1 MELLPSL
8 IHKLK
13 EQFEQNV
20 PAHQMLV
27 TVRMI
32 ESELNGLSIPAS
44 SNGNRSSGK
53 VSVVMPTGFRSVVTQ
68 EITEQHVKFAPQVPI
83 LQEEEKPLERN
94 GSHYPLN
101 GNGSTVNGNG
111 RKAEV
116 TGWLFDPIQE
126 IPTLAQQ
133 SSKELNDVIGSNAA
147 SLNDQLR
154 QEKTEIGHVLK
165 ETPIKDLKKGI
176 GVNDRF
182 VFLSELFRGDEAM
195 YERSLKTINSFR
207 ILPEA
212 EYWINRELKIK
223 LGWDDN
229 HHVTQQFYQLVR
241 RRFS

>member
-32 ESELNGLSIPAS
+32 ESELAGHTTV
-44 SNGNRSSGK
+44 SNGNGNGQRSSGK
-53 VSVVMPTGFRSVVTQ
+53 VSVMMPAGMKSVVAQ
-68 EITEQHVKFAPQVPI
+68 EITEQHVKYAPPI
-83 LQEEEKPLERN
+83 ETVEGERRNGERN
-94 GSHYPLN
+94 GSSHQHHIKKQE
-101 GNGSTVNGNG
+101 SS
-111 RKAEV
+111 
-116 TGWLFDPIQE
+116 GWLFDPIQE
-126 IPTLAQQ
+126 IPTFAQQ
-133 SSKELNDVIGSNAA
+133 QLSRELNDVIGSNGT

-154 QEKTEIGHVLK
+154 EEKTEVAHLLK
-165 ETPIKDLKKGI
+165 ETPIRDLKKGI

-182 VFLSELFRGDEAM
+182 VFLNELFRGDEAM

-229 HHVTQQFYQLVR
+229 LHTTQQFYQLVR

>member
-32 ESELNGLSIPAS
+32 ESELAGHTTV
-44 SNGNRSSGK
+44 SNGNGNGQSSSGK
-53 VSVVMPTGFRSVVTQ
+53 VSVMMPAGMKSVVAQ
-68 EITEQHVKFAPQVPI
+68 EITEQHVKYAPPI
-83 LQEEEKPLERN
+83 ETVEVERRN
-94 GSHYPLN
+94 GSSHQPH
-101 GNGSTVNGNG
+101 S
-111 RKAEV
+111 KKQESS
-116 TGWLFDPIQE
+116 GWLFDPIQE
-126 IPTLAQQ
+126 IPTFAQQ
-133 SSKELNDVIGSNAA
+133 QLSRELNDVIGSNGT

-154 QEKTEIGHVLK
+154 EEKTEVAHLLK
-165 ETPIKDLKKGI
+165 ETPIRDLKKGI

-182 VFLSELFRGDEAM
+182 VFLNELFRGDEAM

-229 HHVTQQFYQLVR
+229 LHTTQQFYQLVR
-241 RRFS
+241 RRFY

>member
-20 PAHQMLV
+20 PAHQMLA

-32 ESELNGLSIPAS
+32 ESELSGQVTP
-44 SNGNRSSGK
+44 SNGNGNGYGQRSSGK
-53 VSVVMPTGFRSVVTQ
+53 VSVMMPAGMKSVVAQ
-68 EITEQHVKFAPQVPI
+68 EIAEQHVKYAPPV
-83 LQEEEKPLERN
+83 ETVETERRSGEKN
-94 GSHYPLN
+94 GTSHHH
-101 GNGSTVNGNG
+101 SSKKVD
-111 RKAEV
+111 AS
-116 TGWLFDPIQE
+116 GWLFDPIQE
-126 IPTLAQQ
+126 IPTFAHQQ
-133 SSKELNDVIGSNAA
+133 LSRELNDVIGSNGT

-154 QEKTEIGHVLK
+154 EEKTELAHVLK
-165 ETPIKDLKKGI
+165 ETPIRDLKKGI

-182 VFLSELFRGDEAM
+182 VFLNELFRGDEAM
-195 YERSLKTINSFR
+195 YERSLKTINGFR

-229 HHVTQQFYQLVR
+229 LHATQHFYQLVR

>member
-32 ESELNGLSIPAS
+32 ESELNACSTPVS
-44 SNGNRSSGK
+44 SNGNRASGK
-53 VSVVMPTGFRSVVTQ
+53 VSVVMPTGFRTVVTQ
-68 EITEQHVKFAPQVPI
+68 EITEQHVKYAPQVATV
-83 LQEEEKPLERN
+83 EVEEKPVERN
-94 GSHYPLN
+94 GSHYPHHN
-101 GNGSTVNGNG
+101 GNGNG
-111 RKAEV
+111 KQE
-116 TGWLFDPIQE
+116 TSGWLFDPIQE

-133 SSKELNDVIGSNAA
+133 QSSRELNDVIGSNGA

-154 QEKTEIGHVLK
+154 EEKKEVGHLLK
-165 ETPIKDLKKGI
+165 ETPLKDLKKGI

-182 VFLSELFRGDEAM
+182 VYLSELFRGDEAM
-195 YERSLKTINSFR
+195 YERSLKTINGFR

>member
-20 PAHQMLV
+20 PAHQMLI

-32 ESELNGLSIPAS
+32 ESELSGQPS
-44 SNGNRSSGK
+44 STYTNGNGRSTGK
-53 VSVVMPTGFRSVVTQ
+53 ISVVMPAGMKSVVTQ
-68 EITEQHVKFAPQVPI
+68 EIVEQHVKYAPPVDVIEVERKPV
-83 LQEEEKPLERN
+83 EK
-94 GSHYPLN
+94 N
-101 GNGSTVNGNG
+101 GNHHHHGQNG
-111 RKAEV
+111 KKQE
-116 TGWLFDPIQE
+116 TSGWLFDPIQE
-126 IPTLAQQ
+126 IPTFVHQQ
-133 SSKELNDVIGSNAA
+133 AVRELNDVIGTQGA

-154 QEKTEIGHVLK
+154 EEKTELGHLLK
-165 ETPIKDLKKGI
+165 ETPIRDLKKGI

-182 VFLSELFRGDEAM
+182 VFLNELFRGDEAM
-195 YERSLKTINSFR
+195 YERSLKTINGFR

-229 HHVTQQFYQLVR
+229 LPTTQHFYHLVR

>member
-1 MELLPSL
+1 MELLSSL

-20 PAHQMLV
+20 PAHQMMI

-32 ESELNGLSIPAS
+32 ESELSGQTSVA
-44 SNGNRSSGK
+44 NGNGIHQRNSGK
-53 VSVVMPTGFRSVVTQ
+53 VSVVMPAGIKSVVAQ
-68 EITEQHVKFAPQVPI
+68 EIAEQHVKYAPPV
-83 LQEEEKPLERN
+83 ETVDSERRTTKN
-94 GSHYPLN
+94 GSHHNN
-101 GNGSTVNGNG
+101 GKKQEN
-111 RKAEV
+111 

-126 IPTLAQQ
+126 IPTFAHQQ
-133 SSKELNDVIGSNAA
+133 SVRELNDVIGSNGT
-147 SLNDQLR
+147 SLNDHLR
-154 QEKTEIGHVLK
+154 EEKTELGQALK
-165 ETPIKDLKKGI
+165 ETPIRDLKKGK

-182 VFLSELFRGDEAM
+182 VFLNELFRGDEAM
-195 YERSLKTINSFR
+195 YERSLKTINGFR

-229 HHVTQQFYQLVR
+229 LHTTQHFYQLVR

>member
-1 MELLPSL
+1 MERLPSL

-32 ESELNGLSIPAS
+32 ESELNAAS
-44 SNGNRSSGK
+44 TSTASNGNRPSGK
-53 VSVVMPTGFRSVVTQ
+53 VSVVMPTGFRSVVTE
-68 EITEQHVKFAPQVPI
+68 EITEQHVKYAPQVATVE
-83 LQEEEKPLERN
+83 EEEKPVERN
-94 GSHYPLN
+94 GSHHPHHN
-101 GNGSTVNGNG
+101 GNSNGNG
-111 RKAEV
+111 RKQES

-133 SSKELNDVIGSNAA
+133 SSRELNDVIGSNGV

-154 QEKTEIGHVLK
+154 QEKTEIGHMLK

-195 YERSLKTINSFR
+195 YERSLKTINGFR

>member
-20 PAHQMLV
+20 PAHQMLI

-32 ESELNGLSIPAS
+32 ESELSGQSS
-44 SNGNRSSGK
+44 VSNGSPQRSTAK
-53 VSVVMPTGFRSVVTQ
+53 VSVVMPAGMKSVVAQ
-68 EITEQHVKFAPQVPI
+68 EIMEQHVKYAPPI
-83 LQEEEKPLERN
+83 DKVETERKPAERN
-94 GSHYPLN
+94 GNHHTNHQHSKKQDN
-101 GNGSTVNGNG
+101 NS
-111 RKAEV
+111 
-116 TGWLFDPIQE
+116 GWLFDPIQE
-126 IPTLAQQ
+126 IPTFAHQQ
-133 SSKELNDVIGSNAA
+133 NSREINDVIGSNGT

-154 QEKTEIGHVLK
+154 EEKTELGHVLK
-165 ETPIKDLKKGI
+165 ETPLRDLKKGI

-182 VFLSELFRGDEAM
+182 VFLNELFRGDEAM
-195 YERSLKTINSFR
+195 YERSLKTINGFR

-229 HHVTQQFYQLVR
+229 LHTTQHFYQLVR

>member
-20 PAHQMLV
+20 PTHQMLV

-32 ESELNGLSIPAS
+32 ETELSGVTS
-44 SNGNRSSGK
+44 SPSNTPRSSGK
-53 VSVVMPTGFRSVVTQ
+53 VSVVMPAGIRSVVVQ
-68 EITEQHVKFAPQVPI
+68 EIAEQHMKYAPPV
-83 LQEEEKPLERN
+83 EAVVETMEKPAERN
-94 GSHYPLN
+94 GTPHPHN
-101 GNGSTVNGNG
+101 NN
-111 RKAEV
+111 RKQENS
-116 TGWLFDPIQE
+116 GWLFDPIQE
-126 IPTLAQQ
+126 IPTLAHQQ
-133 SSKELNDVIGSNAA
+133 SSRELNDVIGSNGT

-154 QEKTEIGHVLK
+154 EEKKELGHFLK

-182 VFLSELFRGDEAM
+182 VYLSELFRGDEAM
-195 YERSLKTINSFR
+195 YERSLKTINGFR

>member
-32 ESELNGLSIPAS
+32 ESELAGHTAV
-44 SNGNRSSGK
+44 SNGNGNGQRSSGK
-53 VSVVMPTGFRSVVTQ
+53 VSVMMPAGMKSVVAQ
-68 EITEQHVKFAPQVPI
+68 EITEQHVKYAPPI
-83 LQEEEKPLERN
+83 ETVEVERRNGERN
-94 GSHYPLN
+94 GSSHQHHIKKQE
-101 GNGSTVNGNG
+101 SS
-111 RKAEV
+111 
-116 TGWLFDPIQE
+116 GWLFDPIQE
-126 IPTLAQQ
+126 IPTFAQQ
-133 SSKELNDVIGSNAA
+133 QLSRELNDVIGSNGT

-154 QEKTEIGHVLK
+154 EEKTEVAHLLK
-165 ETPIKDLKKGI
+165 ETPIRDLKKGI

-182 VFLSELFRGDEAM
+182 VFLNELFRGDEAM

-212 EYWINRELKIK
+212 EYWIKRELKIK

-229 HHVTQQFYQLVR
+229 LHTTQQFYQLVR

>member
-32 ESELNGLSIPAS
+32 ESELAGHTKV
-44 SNGNRSSGK
+44 SNGNGNGQRSSGK
-53 VSVVMPTGFRSVVTQ
+53 VSVMMPAGMKSVVAQ
-68 EITEQHVKFAPQVPI
+68 EITEQHVKYAPPI
-83 LQEEEKPLERN
+83 ETVEVERRNGERN
-94 GSHYPLN
+94 GSSHQHHIKKQE
-101 GNGSTVNGNG
+101 SS
-111 RKAEV
+111 
-116 TGWLFDPIQE
+116 GWLFDPIQE
-126 IPTLAQQ
+126 IPTFAQQ
-133 SSKELNDVIGSNAA
+133 QLSRELNDVIGSNGT

-154 QEKTEIGHVLK
+154 EEKTEVAHLLK
-165 ETPIKDLKKGI
+165 ETPIRDLKKGI

-182 VFLSELFRGDEAM
+182 VFLNELFRGDEAM

-229 HHVTQQFYQLVR
+229 LHTTQQFYQLVR

>member
-13 EQFEQNV
+13 EQFEQKV

-32 ESELNGLSIPAS
+32 ESELNAISSPAY

-53 VSVVMPTGFRSVVTQ
+53 VSVVMPAGLRSVVAQ
-68 EITEQHVKFAPQVPI
+68 EITEQHMKYAPQV
-83 LQEEEKPLERN
+83 EAVEAEEKPVERN
-94 GSHYPLN
+94 GSHHPHHN
-101 GNGSTVNGNG
+101 GNGNGNG
-111 RKAEV
+111 RKQDA
-116 TGWLFDPIQE
+116 TGWLFDPIEE

-133 SSKELNDVIGSNAA
+133 QSARELNDVIGSNGT

-154 QEKTEIGHVLK
+154 EEKKEVGHLLK

-195 YERSLKTINSFR
+195 YERSLKTINGFR

-229 HHVTQQFYQLVR
+229 HHVTQQFYHLVR

>member
-20 PAHQMLV
+20 PAHQMLL

-32 ESELNGLSIPAS
+32 ESELSGVSAS
-44 SNGNRSSGK
+44 APSTAPRSSGK
-53 VSVVMPTGFRSVVTQ
+53 VSVVMPSGIRSVVAQ
-68 EITEQHVKFAPQVPI
+68 EIAEQHMKYAPQVETV
-83 LQEEEKPLERN
+83 LEAEEKPAERN
-94 GSHYPLN
+94 GKHHPHH
-101 GNGSTVNGNG
+101 TNG
-111 RKAEV
+111 RQESS
-116 TGWLFDPIQE
+116 GWLFDPIQE
-126 IPTLAQQ
+126 IPTLAHQE
-133 SSKELNDVIGSNAA
+133 SSRELNDVIGSNGT

-154 QEKTEIGHVLK
+154 EEKKEVGHILK
-165 ETPIKDLKKGI
+165 ESPIKDLKKGI

-182 VFLSELFRGDEAM
+182 VFLNDLFRGDEAM

-229 HHVTQQFYQLVR
+229 HNATQQFYQLVR

>member
-20 PAHQMLV
+20 PVHQMLL

-32 ESELNGLSIPAS
+32 ESELSGTSTSAPSPAP
-44 SNGNRSSGK
+44 RSSGK
-53 VSVVMPTGFRSVVTQ
+53 VSVVMPSGIRSVVAQ
-68 EITEQHVKFAPQVPI
+68 EIAEQHMKYAPQV
-83 LQEEEKPLERN
+83 ETMVETEEKPVERN
-94 GSHYPLN
+94 GKHHPHH
-101 GNGSTVNGNG
+101 TNG
-111 RKAEV
+111 RQENS
-116 TGWLFDPIQE
+116 GWLFDPIQE
-126 IPTLAQQ
+126 IPTLAHQE
-133 SSKELNDVIGSNAA
+133 SSREINDVIGSNGT

-154 QEKTEIGHVLK
+154 EEKKEVGHILK
-165 ETPIKDLKKGI
+165 ESPIKDLKKGI

-182 VFLSELFRGDEAM
+182 VFLNDLFRGDEAM
-195 YERSLKTINSFR
+195 YERSLKTINGFR

>member
-20 PAHQMLV
+20 PAHQMMA

-32 ESELNGLSIPAS
+32 ESALSAQTPVTNGHSQ
-44 SNGNRSSGK
+44 RSSGK
-53 VSVVMPTGFRSVVTQ
+53 VSVMMPAGMNSVVAQ
-68 EITEQHVKFAPQVPI
+68 EIVEQHIKYAPPV
-83 LQEEEKPLERN
+83 EAVETERKPAERN
-94 GSHYPLN
+94 GVHPYNN
-101 GNGSTVNGNG
+101 GKKPEAS
-111 RKAEV
+111 
-116 TGWLFDPIQE
+116 GWLFDPIQE
-126 IPTLAQQ
+126 IPTFVHQQ
-133 SSKELNDVIGSNAA
+133 SSRELNDVIGSNGT

-154 QEKTEIGHVLK
+154 EDKTELGHMLK
-165 ETPIKDLKKGI
+165 DTPIRDLKKGI

-182 VFLSELFRGDEAM
+182 VFLNELFRGDEAM
-195 YERSLKTINSFR
+195 YERSLKTINGFR

-229 HHVTQQFYQLVR
+229 LVTTQHFYQLVR

>member
-27 TVRMI
+27 TLRMI
-32 ESELNGLSIPAS
+32 ESELSGAPSSTASLSSTP
-44 SNGNRSSGK
+44 RSSGK
-53 VSVVMPTGFRSVVTQ
+53 VSVVMPAGIRSVVVQ
-68 EITEQHVKFAPQVPI
+68 EIAEQHMKYAPQVETVVE
-83 LQEEEKPLERN
+83 LEDKPVERN
-94 GSHYPLN
+94 GKHHPHHTSKKQEN
-101 GNGSTVNGNG
+101 
-111 RKAEV
+111 

-126 IPTLAQQ
+126 IPTLAHQQ
-133 SSKELNDVIGSNAA
+133 STRELNDVIGSNGT

-154 QEKTEIGHVLK
+154 EEKKEVGHLLK

-182 VFLSELFRGDEAM
+182 VFLSDLFRGDEAM
-195 YERSLKTINSFR
+195 YERSLKTINGFR

>member
-32 ESELNGLSIPAS
+32 ESELSGVTSSPS
-44 SNGNRSSGK
+44 SNTPRASGK
-53 VSVVMPTGFRSVVTQ
+53 VSVVMPAGIRSVVAQ
-68 EITEQHVKFAPQVPI
+68 EIAEQHMKYAPPVEAVVET
-83 LQEEEKPLERN
+83 LEKPAERN
-94 GSHYPLN
+94 GTHHPHHN
-101 GNGSTVNGNG
+101 N
-111 RKAEV
+111 RKQEN

-126 IPTLAQQ
+126 IPTLAHQQ
-133 SSKELNDVIGSNAA
+133 SSRELNDVIGTNGT

-154 QEKTEIGHVLK
+154 EEKKEVGHILK

-195 YERSLKTINSFR
+195 YERSLKTINGFR

-223 LGWDDN
+223 LGWDDS